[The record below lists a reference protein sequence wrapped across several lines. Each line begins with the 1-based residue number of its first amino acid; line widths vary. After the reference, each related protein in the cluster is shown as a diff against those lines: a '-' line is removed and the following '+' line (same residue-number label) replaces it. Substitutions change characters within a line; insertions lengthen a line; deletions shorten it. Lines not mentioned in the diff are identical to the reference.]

1 MAVDQKL
8 QNASGRIRAYAFRLL
23 PHNDVKKSIFD
34 FARKNKMRAG
44 CVLSAVG
51 SLEQSNI
58 RYANQIQCV
67 RSKGFVEVLSLTGTF
82 SETSAHLHISVADA
96 TGHTTGGHLLGE
108 NLVYTTMEIVVGELQ
123 DCEFVREKDSAYG
136 YDELVVR
143 SVIQKNNES
152 GN

>member
-1 MAVDQKL
+1 
-8 QNASGRIRAYAFRLL
+8 
-23 PHNDVKKSIFD
+23 
-34 FARKNKMRAG
+34 MRAG

-58 RYANQIQCV
+58 RYANQV
-67 RSKGFVEVLSLTGTF
+67 AGVLSKGFVEVLSLSGTF
-82 SETSAHLHISVADA
+82 SETFAHLHISVADA
-96 TGHTTGGHLLGE
+96 TGHTTGGHLLDE
-108 NLVYTTMEIVVGELQ
+108 NLVYTTLEIVVGELP

-143 SVIQKNNES
+143 SVRQKNNDS